1 MKKILVIGIGPG
13 HPDQITVQAIRALRA
28 VDVFFVIDKRKE
40 TADLVRLRHELCER
54 YATTRPH
61 RFVTIPDP
69 PRDRTAAGYEEAV
82 GDWHRRRAAAIGD
95 AIAAELRDG
104 ETGGFLAWGD
114 PTLYDSILRILEQ
127 VTAAGAALEYD
138 VVPGVTSVQALA
150 ASHRI
155 PLNRIGEPVLITTGR
170 KLAAGWPEGADTV
183 AVMLDGTGVFADL
196 PDDVGD
202 DDLEIYWGAYV
213 GTDDELLV
221 HGPVRD
227 VADEIVRTRA
237 DARARNGW
245 IMDTYLLRRHRTE
258 DAAGSE

>member
-13 HPDQITVQAIRALRA
+13 HPDQITVQAIHALRA
-28 VDVFFVIDKRKE
+28 VDVFFVIDKREE
-40 TADLVRLRHELCER
+40 TADLVRLRQELCER
-54 YATTRPH
+54 YATTRPY
-61 RFVTIPDP
+61 RFVTIADP
-69 PRDRTAAGYEEAV
+69 PRDRNAAGYEDAV
-82 GDWHRRRAAAIGD
+82 VDWHRRRATVLRETID
-95 AIAAELRDG
+95 AELRDG

-114 PTLYDSILRILEQ
+114 PSLYDSILRILEP
-127 VTAAGAALEYD
+127 VAGGGDGFEYD
-138 VVPGVTSVQALA
+138 VIPGVTSLQALA

-170 KLAAGWPEGADTV
+170 KLATGWPEGADDV

-196 PDDVGD
+196 ADEVDD

-237 DARARNGW
+237 DARARKGW
-245 IMDTYLLRRHRTE
+245 IMDTYLLRRRR
-258 DAAGSE
+258 AGDSASSE

>member
-13 HPDQITVQAIRALRA
+13 HPEQITVQAINALQA
-28 VDVFFVIDKRKE
+28 VDVFFVIDKREE

-54 YATTRPH
+54 YATTRPN

-69 PRDRTAAGYEEAV
+69 LRDRDAAAYEDAV
-82 GDWHRRRAAAIGD
+82 VDWHQRRAATLREAID
-95 AIAAELRDG
+95 AELGDG
-104 ETGGFLAWGD
+104 EIGGFLAWGD
-114 PTLYDSILRILEQ
+114 PSLYDSLLRILEQ
-127 VTAAGAALEYD
+127 VAADGAALEYD
-138 VVPGVTSVQALA
+138 VIPGVTSVQALA

-155 PLNRIGEPVLITTGR
+155 PLNRIGEPLLITTGR
-170 KLAAGWPEGADTV
+170 RLAAGWPEGADDV

-196 PDDVGD
+196 GDELGD

-237 DARARNGW
+237 DARARKGW
-245 IMDTYLLRRHRTE
+245 IMDTYLLRRHRAD